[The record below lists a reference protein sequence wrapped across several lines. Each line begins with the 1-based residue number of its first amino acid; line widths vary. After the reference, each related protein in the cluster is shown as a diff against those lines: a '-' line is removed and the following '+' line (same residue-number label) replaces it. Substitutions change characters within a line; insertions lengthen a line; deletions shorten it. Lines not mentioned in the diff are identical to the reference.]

1 MKTLNHTEM
10 KDVNGG
16 AWFGLDQLPIWESV
30 KQVADKFQQNL
41 TVVWTALG
49 NLWQG

>member
-16 AWFGLDQLPIWESV
+16 VLGATVIAALIGGGAALVGTIATIDDWFIKLL
-30 KQVADKFQQNL
+30 
-41 TVVWTALG
+41 
-49 NLWQG
+49 